1 MQADFLMDPF
11 YVKVHIE
18 NFRVGCDIYLDREDC
33 KVCSL
38 LAPALGLCPYLKRAA
53 Y

>member
-1 MQADFLMDPF
+1 MQADFLMDPS
-11 YVKVHIE
+11 YVKVHID

-33 KVCSL
+33 EVCPL
-38 LAPALGLCPYLKRAA
+38 LAPALGLCPYLKTAA